1 MYPKE
6 ITEKIVDLQSK
17 GFTIEETIG
26 YFRDEGL
33 SHISEKTI
41 RRHRKSQLAKEI
53 VEEQARAQHRDISR
67 SQQDAATLMK
77 EHDKKM
83 AYKFRAL
90 GMHYRNEFLKIMIPQ
105 RIEQKIEGTGQN
117 WTVNINDNSKRTD
130 VQSSPATT

>member
-105 RIEQKIEGTGQN
+105 RIEQKIEGSGQN
-117 WTVNINDNSKRTD
+117 WIVTINDNSKRTD